1 MVWARFSEVY
11 NHRWPSRAMSE
22 FRPDRGVDGKGL
34 YSVKREVLEAARAA
48 GKATEAKKPAKP
60 APDGPERNPADRLDD
75 RDHAAGRDDASGDEL
90 ESVRRPRLG
99 VRFPKPD
106 SAG

>member
-1 MVWARFSEVY
+1 MARVRFSADY
-11 NHRWPSRAMSE
+11 NHRWPSRAVSF
-22 FRPDRGVDGKGL
+22 FRTDGGPNGDGT
-34 YSVKREVLEAARAA
+34 YTVKREVAEAAVKA
-48 GKATEAKKPAKP
+48 GVATKVREPAKQRTN
-60 APDGPERNPADRLDD
+60 GPERNPADSVDV
-75 RDHAAGRDDASGDEL
+75 RDHAAGGDDASGDEL